1 MQKTHSPINTFYQDP
16 NAGNSRFAFSRTV
29 ARHKKKQKK
38 NNNNN
43 SNNNNNNNYYY
54 YYYNAAK
61 YL

>member
-43 SNNNNNNNYYY
+43 YYY
-54 YYYNAAK
+54 YYYNNAAT